1 MGIHLGGLFR
11 PDPDCLVEARRHQ
24 SPIREL
30 LHLADPAEMAGAASN
45 LGEVVGTPT
54 PDGPIIRGGE
64 NRPVS
69 AQRQCTDPRCMGA
82 NPLKILSARGIDR
95 AEPPVEVRNQKATIM
110 KEEPVVNTSARA
122 EVGAGGR
129 VLSEPP
135 DRRDAAVVNR
145 AEQRAVAG
153 DVPYGL
159 LVMAK
164 LLDRASGVVAQ

>member
-1 MGIHLGGLFR
+1 M
-11 PDPDCLVEARRHQ
+11 
-24 SPIREL
+24 
-30 LHLADPAEMAGAASN
+30 
-45 LGEVVGTPT
+45 
-54 PDGPIIRGGE
+54 
-64 NRPVS
+64 
-69 AQRQCTDPRCMGA
+69 
-82 NPLKILSARGIDR
+82 
-95 AEPPVEVRNQKATIM
+95 
-110 KEEPVVNTSARA
+110 VNTSARA